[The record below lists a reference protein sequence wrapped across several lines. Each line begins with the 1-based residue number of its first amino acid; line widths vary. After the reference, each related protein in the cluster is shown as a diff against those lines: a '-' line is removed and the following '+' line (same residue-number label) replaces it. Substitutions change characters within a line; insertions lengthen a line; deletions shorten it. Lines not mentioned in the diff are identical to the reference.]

1 MRLSFVLVVLHHTLV
16 DDCVCLSR
24 LQKKMITELQTFM
37 EKFGD
42 MLEAAAE
49 TAIPAAPGGGGAGY
63 GSRAATAGPR
73 EWEQWDAAPL
83 LEFMKEEV

>member
-1 MRLSFVLVVLHHTLV
+1 
-16 DDCVCLSR
+16 
-24 LQKKMITELQTFM
+24 M

-49 TAIPAAPGGGGAGY
+49 TAIPAAPGGGGVGY

-73 EWEQWDAAPL
+73 EWEQWGAAPL
-83 LEFMKEEV
+83 LEFMKEEVRCQQQEAPALSEVRGSVGR